1 MCYNV
6 YAIFYNFIDVHN
18 IYYIITYII
27 YNNKIIIMYL
37 LNKFE

>member
-6 YAIFYNFIDVHN
+6 YAIFYNFIDVH
-18 IYYIITYII
+18 IYYIIIYII

-37 LNKFE
+37 LNKLE